1 MNVIATNYVFNFD
14 ALLLGGVTILLCLIV
29 QALFVML
36 VTSKF
41 KSGVRNLINS
51 DRWILAQIVFFA
63 GILLLLTS
71 HLVQIYIWGMSLKI
85 FDIIPNQHQAMV
97 FAGSTYT
104 TVGFVTDPLPV
115 YWQLITVIMAASGFF
130 SFGWSTAVMFLL
142 SQALFPAENS

>member
-1 MNVIATNYVFNFD
+1 MNATATNYVFNFD
-14 ALLLGGVTILLCLIV
+14 ALMLGSTTILLCLIV

-41 KSGVRNLINS
+41 KNGVRDLVNG
-51 DRWILAQIVFFA
+51 DRWILAQFIFFA
-63 GILLLLTS
+63 GILLLLIS
-71 HLVQIYIWGMSLKI
+71 HLVQIYIWGLSLTI

-115 YWQLITVIMAASGFF
+115 HWQLMTVIMAASGFF

-142 SQALFPAENS
+142 SQALFPSEK

>member
-1 MNVIATNYVFNFD
+1 MNVIAANYVFNAE
-14 ALLLGGVTILLCLIV
+14 ALILGCITILLCLIV
-29 QALFVML
+29 QALIVML

-41 KSGVRNLINS
+41 KTSIRNLAKS

-63 GILLLLTS
+63 GILLLLIS
-71 HLVQIYIWGMSLKI
+71 HLVQIYIWGLSLTT

-104 TVGFVTDPLPV
+104 TVGFVSDPLPV
-115 YWQLITVIMAASGFF
+115 YWQLITVIMAASGLF

-142 SQALFPAENS
+142 SQALFPSEN

>member
-1 MNVIATNYVFNFD
+1 MMKETAANYVFNFD
-14 ALLLGGVTILLCLIV
+14 ALILGCATILLCLMI

-41 KSGVRNLINS
+41 KTGVRNLINV
-51 DRWILAQIVFFA
+51 DRWMLAQVVFFA
-63 GILLLLTS
+63 GVLMLLIS
-71 HLVQIYIWGMSLKI
+71 HLVQIYVWGLALTL

-115 YWQLITVIMAASGFF
+115 HWQLITVIMAASGFF

-142 SQALFPAENS
+142 SQALFPSEK

>member
-1 MNVIATNYVFNFD
+1 MDATAANYVFNFD
-14 ALLLGGVTILLCLIV
+14 ALMLGATTILLCLIV

-41 KSGVRNLINS
+41 KNGVRQLVSS

-63 GILLLLTS
+63 GILFLLVS
-71 HLVQIYIWGMSLKI
+71 HLVQIYIWGLALTI

-97 FAGSTYT
+97 FAGSSYT

-115 YWQLITVIMAASGFF
+115 HWQLITVIMAASGFF

-142 SQALFPAENS
+142 SQALFPSEK

>member
-1 MNVIATNYVFNFD
+1 MMKETATNYVFNFD
-14 ALLLGGVTILLCLIV
+14 ALILGCATILLCLII

-41 KSGVRNLINS
+41 KTGVRNLING
-51 DRWILAQIVFFA
+51 DRWMLAQVVFFA
-63 GILLLLTS
+63 GILMLLIS
-71 HLVQIYIWGMSLKI
+71 HLVQIYVWGLALTL

-115 YWQLITVIMAASGFF
+115 HWQLITVIMAASGFF

-142 SQALFPAENS
+142 SQALFPSEK